1 MTTTDAASV
10 PTAEADSVPPRS
22 SRRDLLLIALVFA
35 LILLAIG
42 LVVFGGMPAFGAD
55 PMAGT

>member
-1 MTTTDAASV
+1 MTTDATTAL
-10 PTAEADSVPPRS
+10 PAEADPAPPRS

-42 LVVFGGMPAFGAD
+42 FVVIGGMPVFGAD

>member
-1 MTTTDAASV
+1 MTTSDATV
-10 PTAEADSVPPRS
+10 PPAETAPAPPRS
-22 SRRDLLLIALVFA
+22 SRRDALVIALVFA

-42 LVVFGGMPAFGAD
+42 LVVVGGMPAFGAD